1 MHIRYGFRLEAITGA
16 STPVA
21 VMLDIH
27 PSRRHDLTQADDL
40 VATALADPTLPIPQT
55 LHVDRFGN
63 LRRDLAAPA
72 GGLSLTGGGVIF
84 DPGFPDTAA
93 PGAGETPRD
102 ALPAEA
108 LPFLEA
114 SRFCDGAPLA
124 REAQHL
130 LAAAPPGWRRV
141 QAVTDMVHR
150 RLGFGERY
158 AREGRTAAEAFHE
171 RVGVARD
178 FAHVAI
184 AFCRA
189 LGIPARYVTGYLP
202 EIGTS
207 PAPGPMRF
215 HAWFEAFLDGHW
227 YTFDARHN
235 VPRIGRIPIGF
246 GRDAGDVP
254 FVDAGAA
261 TIETRLDVTA
271 EEIRGQRFPVSP
283 EDRRAHA
290 AETASRRR
298 RTDW

>member
-1 MHIRYGFRLEAITGA
+1 MHIRYGFRLEVVTEA
-16 STPVA
+16 STPAA
-21 VMLDIH
+21 VMVDIH
-27 PSRRHDLTQADDL
+27 PNRRHDLTQADDL
-40 VATALADPTLPIPQT
+40 VATALRAPAVLIPQT
-55 LHVDRFGN
+55 IQVDRFGN
-63 LRRDLAAPA
+63 LRRDLVVPA

-84 DPGFPDTAA
+84 DPGFPDTTA
-93 PGAGETPRD
+93 PAAGETPRD
-102 ALPAEA
+102 ALPADV

-124 REAQHL
+124 PEVRHL
-130 LAAAPPGWRRV
+130 VAATAPGWRRV
-141 QAVTDMVHR
+141 QAITDMVHR

-184 AFCRA
+184 ALCRA
-189 LGIPARYVTGYLP
+189 FGIPARYVTGYLP

-207 PAPGPMRF
+207 AMPGPMRF

-235 VPRIGRIPIGF
+235 VPRIGRIPVGF
-246 GRDAGDVP
+246 GRDAADVP
-254 FVDAGAA
+254 VVDTGATA
-261 TIETRLDVTA
+261 VATRLEVTA

-298 RTDW
+298 RTDG

>member
-1 MHIRYGFRLEAITGA
+1 MHIRYGFELETITA
-16 STPVA
+16 VPTPIA

-40 VATALADPTLPIPQT
+40 VASALADPALPVAQT
-55 LHVDRFGN
+55 IHADRFGN
-63 LRRDLAAPA
+63 LRREFVVPA

-84 DPGFPDTAA
+84 DPGFPDTTA

-102 ALPAEA
+102 ALPAEVM
-108 LPFLEA
+108 PFLEA

-124 REAQHL
+124 RDAQIL
-130 LAAAPPGWRRV
+130 FGAVTPGWRRV
-141 QAVTDMVHR
+141 QAITDMVHR

-158 AREGRTAAEAFHE
+158 ARDGRTAAEAFHE
-171 RVGVARD
+171 RVGIARD

-202 EIGTS
+202 EIGAS
-207 PAPGPMRF
+207 AGPGPTRF

-227 YTFDARHN
+227 YTFDPRHDA
-235 VPRIGRIPIGF
+235 PCIGRIPVGF
-246 GRDAGDVP
+246 GRDAADVP
-254 FVDAGAA
+254 VVDAGTA
-261 TIETRLDVTA
+261 TVTTRLQVTS